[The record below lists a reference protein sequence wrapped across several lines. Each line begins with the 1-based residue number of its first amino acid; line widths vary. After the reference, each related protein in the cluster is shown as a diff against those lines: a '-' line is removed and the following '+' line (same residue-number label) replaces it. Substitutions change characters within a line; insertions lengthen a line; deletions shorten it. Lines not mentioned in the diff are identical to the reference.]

1 MDDALAH
8 ILARVE
14 EKKRDYAQY
23 DFSRR
28 QDDALKT
35 FFDLAQEY
43 ERLEDLYCIC
53 VAVPKSH
60 FGLDANL
67 YLVDPKRETLVLVC
81 TSNDGYRGEPET
93 LPPAEIPQRDEV
105 YINGESFFAPIRGKM
120 TPLEEDADLK
130 RNTSLGML
138 EIPQGSELSES
149 DRFYFAKFANR
160 IGYALY
166 NRVLSE
172 RHRERLRFINSLVA
186 DIEHNVI
193 VPNMVY
199 RLFLRR
205 LQAKIRKNREIEEM
219 VAKLSAEMVRTSKG
233 EAGRLEQILAEL
245 QEVNQVLADEFTNI
259 DKHHR
264 NFSLFLE
271 SLFRRSHFEQGRF
284 IPQTRR
290 CNFKKEVIDPQLDR
304 FIERFRLKG
313 IEIDSRLGGVP
324 DETMEV
330 VVDVGL
336 IAQVY
341 SNLFSNALKY
351 ASTVYDEAGAPRK
364 FIAFGRQALKNF
376 FGPGKDGVKF
386 NVFSTGPHVP
396 PEEREVM
403 FDEGYRGSHAHGEP
417 GTGHGLSFVKSVV
430 RIHGGVVGYE
440 ATHLGNN
447 FYFILP
453 K

>member
-1 MDDALAH
+1 MDAIAR

-14 EKKRDYAQY
+14 EKKHDYARY
-23 DFSRR
+23 DFSRG

-35 FFDLAQEY
+35 FFDLAQEFD
-43 ERLEDLYCIC
+43 RLEDLYCIS
-53 VAVPKSH
+53 VTVPKTH
-60 FGLDANL
+60 FGLNANL
-67 YLVDPKRETLVLVC
+67 YLMDHKRDALVLVC
-81 TSNDGYRGEPET
+81 TSSDGCLGDADSLPLADIHPREEAYIAND
-93 LPPAEIPQRDEV
+93 
-105 YINGESFFAPIRGKM
+105 SFFAPIRGKM
-120 TPLEEDADLK
+120 TPMEQEADLK
-130 RNTSLGML
+130 RNTLLGVL
-138 EIPQGSELSES
+138 EIYPGSQLNES

-166 NRVLSE
+166 NKVLSE
-172 RHRERLRFINSLVA
+172 RNKERLRFISSLVA

-205 LQAKIRKNREIEEM
+205 LQAKIRKNREIEGM
-219 VAKLSAEMVRTSKG
+219 LGKLVEGMAGGAEGDASQ
-233 EAGRLEQILAEL
+233 LEPLLADL
-245 QEVNQVLADEFTNI
+245 QEVNQVLADEFSNI

-304 FIERFRLKG
+304 FTERFRLKG
-313 IEIDSRLGGVP
+313 IEIDNRLGGVP

-336 IAQVY
+336 VSQVY
-341 SNLFSNALKY
+341 ANLFSNALKY
-351 ASTVYDEAGAPRK
+351 TSTVYDEIGIPRK
-364 FIAFGRQALKNF
+364 FVAFGRQALRGF
-376 FGPGKDGVKF
+376 FGPGRDGIKF
-386 NVFSTGPHVP
+386 NVFSTGDHVP
-396 PEEREVM
+396 REERDAI
-403 FDEGYRGSHAHGEP
+403 FDEGYRGSHARGEP
-417 GTGHGLSFVKSVV
+417 GAGHGLSFVKSVI

-440 ATHLGNN
+440 PTHLGNN

>member
-1 MDDALAH
+1 MDAFAH

-14 EKKRDYAQY
+14 EKQHDYARY

-28 QDDALKT
+28 QDDALKA
-35 FFDLAQEY
+35 FFDLAQEFD
-43 ERLEDLYCIC
+43 RLEDLYCIC
-53 VAVPKSH
+53 VAVLRCY

-67 YLVDPKRETLVLVC
+67 YVLDHKRDALVLVC
-81 TSNDGYRGEPET
+81 RSSDGYLGDPET
-93 LPPAEIPQRDEV
+93 LPAADVPLRDEAYMV
-105 YINGESFFAPIRGKM
+105 NESFFLPIRGKM
-120 TPLEEDADLK
+120 TSLEEEPDLRK
-130 RNTSLGML
+130 TTILGVL
-138 EIPQGSELSES
+138 EIHPGNHLTES
-149 DRFYFAKFANR
+149 DQFYFEKFANR
-160 IGYALY
+160 IGYGLS
-166 NRVLSE
+166 NKVLSE
-172 RHRERLRFINSLVA
+172 RHKERLRFINSLVA

-205 LQAKIRKNREIEEM
+205 LQAKIRKNQEIESM
-219 VAKLSAEMVRTSKG
+219 LSQLSADLAAEGVSDDSRF
-233 EAGRLEQILAEL
+233 ERLVADL
-245 QEVNQVLADEFTNI
+245 QEVNQVLADEFCNI

-271 SLFRRSHFEQGRF
+271 SLFRRSHFQQGRF

-304 FIERFRLKG
+304 FAERFRLKG
-313 IEIDSRLGGVP
+313 IEIDNRLGGVP

-336 IAQVY
+336 ISQVY

-351 ASTVYDEAGAPRK
+351 TSTVHDEHGTARK
-364 FIAFGRQALKNF
+364 FVAFGREVLKNF
-376 FGPGKDGVKF
+376 FGPGKDGFKF
-386 NVFSTGPHVP
+386 NVFSTGLHIPVK
-396 PEEREVM
+396 ERELL
-403 FDEGYRGSHAHGEP
+403 FDEGHRGIHAQGEP
-417 GTGHGLSFVKSVV
+417 GSGHGLSFVKSVV

-440 ATHLGNN
+440 PTHLGNN

-453 K
+453 Q

>member
-1 MDDALAH
+1 MDALAH
-8 ILARVE
+8 ILARVD
-14 EKKRDYAQY
+14 EKKHDYARY

-28 QDDALKT
+28 QDDALKA
-35 FFDLAQEY
+35 FFDLAQEFD
-43 ERLEDLYCIC
+43 RLEDLYCIC
-53 VAVPKSH
+53 VAVPKAY
-60 FGLDANL
+60 FGLEANL
-67 YLVDPKRETLVLVC
+67 YVLDHAREALVLVC
-81 TSNDGYRGEPET
+81 TSNGGYLGDPEN
-93 LPPAEIPQRDEV
+93 LPSVEIPREDEAHV
-105 YINGESFFAPIRGKM
+105 ANESFFAPIRGKM
-120 TPLEEDADLK
+120 TSLEGGTDLRK
-130 RNTSLGML
+130 TAILGVL
-138 EIPQGSELSES
+138 EIRPGNHLTES
-149 DRFYFAKFANR
+149 DQLYFEKFANR

-166 NRVLSE
+166 NKVLSE
-172 RHRERLRFINSLVA
+172 THKERLKFINSLVA

-205 LQAKIRKNREIEEM
+205 LQAKIRKNQEIES
-219 VAKLSAEMVRTSKG
+219 VLSQLSTELAAQGVSGDNRL
-233 EAGRLEQILAEL
+233 GRLLGDL
-245 QEVNQVLADEFTNI
+245 QEVNQVLTDEFSNI

-271 SLFRRSHFEQGRF
+271 SLFRRSHFQQGRF

-336 IAQVY
+336 ISQVY

-351 ASTVYDEAGAPRK
+351 SSTVYDESGTPRK
-364 FIAFGRQALKNF
+364 FIAFGRQVLKNF
-376 FGPGKDGVKF
+376 FGPGKDGFKF
-386 NVFSTGPHVP
+386 NVFSTGPHLPV
-396 PEEREVM
+396 EEREVI
-403 FDEGYRGSHAHGEP
+403 FDEGHRGIHARGEP
-417 GTGHGLSFVKSVV
+417 GSGHGLSFVKSVV

>member
-1 MDDALAH
+1 MDELVH

-35 FFDLAQEY
+35 FFDLAQEF

-53 VAVPKSH
+53 VAVLKSH

-67 YLVDPKRETLVLVC
+67 YVVDTKREALVLVC
-81 TSNDGYRGEPET
+81 TSNEGYLGEPET
-93 LPPAEIPQRDEV
+93 LPPAEIAQRGEA
-105 YINGESFFAPIRGKM
+105 YIEDDSFFAPIRGKM
-120 TPLEEDADLK
+120 TAMEEDADLK
-130 RNTSLGML
+130 KNTCLGVL
-138 EIPQGSELSES
+138 EIHPGSELSES
-149 DRFYFAKFANR
+149 ERFYLAKFANR

-166 NRVLSE
+166 NKVLSE
-172 RHRERLRFINSLVA
+172 RHKERLRFINSLVA

-219 VAKLSAEMVRTSKG
+219 LAKLSAEMVRTAKG
-233 EAGRLEQILAEL
+233 EAGQLEQLLAEL

-364 FIAFGRQALKNF
+364 FIAFGREALKNF

-396 PEEREVM
+396 PEEREVI
-403 FDEGYRGSHAHGEP
+403 FDEGCRGSHARGEP

-440 ATHLGNN
+440 PTHLGNN

>member
-1 MDDALAH
+1 MDALAH

-14 EKKRDYAQY
+14 EKKHNYARY

-28 QDDALKT
+28 QDDALKA
-35 FFDLAQEY
+35 FFDLAQEFD
-43 ERLEDLYCIC
+43 RLEDLYCIC
-53 VAVPKSH
+53 VAVPKAY
-60 FGLDANL
+60 FGLEANL
-67 YLVDPKRETLVLVC
+67 YVLDHAREALVLVC
-81 TSNDGYRGEPET
+81 TSNGGYLGDPEN
-93 LPPAEIPQRDEV
+93 LPSAEIPRGDEAHV
-105 YINGESFFAPIRGKM
+105 VDESFFAPIRGKM
-120 TPLEEDADLK
+120 TSLEGAADLRK
-130 RNTSLGML
+130 TAILGVL
-138 EIPQGSELSES
+138 EIHPGNHLTDS
-149 DRFYFAKFANR
+149 DQLYFEKFANR
-160 IGYALY
+160 VGYALY
-166 NRVLSE
+166 NKVLSE
-172 RHRERLRFINSLVA
+172 THKERLKFINSLVA

-205 LQAKIRKNREIEEM
+205 LQAKIRKNQEIES
-219 VAKLSAEMVRTSKG
+219 VLGQLSAELAAEGVSGDNRL
-233 EAGRLEQILAEL
+233 GRLLGDL
-245 QEVNQVLADEFTNI
+245 QEVNQVLTDEFSNI

-271 SLFRRSHFEQGRF
+271 SLFRRSHFQQGRF

-336 IAQVY
+336 ISQVY

-351 ASTVYDEAGAPRK
+351 SSTVYDESGTPRK
-364 FIAFGRQALKNF
+364 FIAFGRQVLKNF
-376 FGPGKDGVKF
+376 FGPGKDGFKF
-386 NVFSTGPHVP
+386 NVFSTGPHLPV
-396 PEEREVM
+396 EEREVI
-403 FDEGYRGSHAHGEP
+403 FDEGHRGIHARGEP
-417 GTGHGLSFVKSVV
+417 GSGHGLSFVKSVV

-440 ATHLGNN
+440 PTHLGNN

-453 K
+453 Q

>member
-1 MDDALAH
+1 MDALAH

-14 EKKRDYAQY
+14 EKKHDYARY

-28 QDDALKT
+28 QDDALKA
-35 FFDLAQEY
+35 FFDLAQEFD
-43 ERLEDLYCIC
+43 RLEDLYCIC
-53 VAVPKSH
+53 VAVLKCY

-67 YLVDPKRETLVLVC
+67 YVLDHKREALVLVC
-81 TSNDGYRGEPET
+81 TSNDGYLGDPET
-93 LPPAEIPQRDEV
+93 LPSAEVPLGDEAHMV
-105 YINGESFFAPIRGKM
+105 NESFFAPIRGKM
-120 TPLEEDADLK
+120 TTLGGEVDFRKSTILGVIEIHPGKDL
-130 RNTSLGML
+130 T
-138 EIPQGSELSES
+138 ES
-149 DRFYFAKFANR
+149 DQFYFEKFANR
-160 IGYALY
+160 IGYGLS
-166 NRVLSE
+166 NKVLSE
-172 RHRERLRFINSLVA
+172 THKERLKFINSLVA

-205 LQAKIRKNREIEEM
+205 LQAKIRKNQEIESM
-219 VAKLSAEMVRTSKG
+219 LSQLSTELA
-233 EAGRLEQILAEL
+233 AGGLSHDSRLERLLADL
-245 QEVNQVLADEFTNI
+245 QEVNQVLMDEFCNI

-271 SLFRRSHFEQGRF
+271 SLFRRSHFQEGRF

-336 IAQVY
+336 ISQVY
-341 SNLFSNALKY
+341 SNLFANALKY
-351 ASTVYDEAGAPRK
+351 TSTVYDERGTARK
-364 FIAFGRQALKNF
+364 FVAFGREVLKNF
-376 FGPGKDGVKF
+376 FGPGKDGFKF
-386 NVFSTGPHVP
+386 NVFSTGPHIPV
-396 PEEREVM
+396 EERAFV
-403 FDEGYRGSHAHGEP
+403 FDEGHRGIHARGEP
-417 GTGHGLSFVKSVV
+417 GSGHGLSFVKSVV

-440 ATHLGNN
+440 PTPLGNN

-453 K
+453 Q

>member
-1 MDDALAH
+1 
-8 ILARVE
+8 
-14 EKKRDYAQY
+14 
-23 DFSRR
+23 
-28 QDDALKT
+28 
-35 FFDLAQEY
+35 
-43 ERLEDLYCIC
+43 
-53 VAVPKSH
+53 
-60 FGLDANL
+60 
-67 YLVDPKRETLVLVC
+67 
-81 TSNDGYRGEPET
+81 
-93 LPPAEIPQRDEV
+93 
-105 YINGESFFAPIRGKM
+105 
-120 TPLEEDADLK
+120 
-130 RNTSLGML
+130 
-138 EIPQGSELSES
+138 
-149 DRFYFAKFANR
+149 
-160 IGYALY
+160 
-166 NRVLSE
+166 
-172 RHRERLRFINSLVA
+172 
-186 DIEHNVI
+186 
-193 VPNMVY
+193 
-199 RLFLRR
+199 
-205 LQAKIRKNREIEEM
+205 
-219 VAKLSAEMVRTSKG
+219 
-233 EAGRLEQILAEL
+233 
-245 QEVNQVLADEFTNI
+245 VNQVLTDEFTNI

-341 SNLFSNALKY
+341 ANLFSNALKY
-351 ASTVYDEAGAPRK
+351 ASTVYDEAGVPRK
-364 FIAFGRQALKNF
+364 FIAFGREVLKTF
-376 FGPGKDGVKF
+376 FGPGKDGIKF

-396 PEEREVM
+396 PEEREVI
-403 FDEGYRGSHAHGEP
+403 FDEGYRGSHGRGEP

>member
-1 MDDALAH
+1 MDALVH
-8 ILARVE
+8 VLARVE

-35 FFDLAQEY
+35 FFDLAQEF

-53 VAVPKSH
+53 VAIPKCH
-60 FGLDANL
+60 FGLEANL
-67 YLVDPKRETLVLVC
+67 YLMDTKRDALVLVC
-81 TSNDGYRGEPET
+81 TSSDGCLGEPES
-93 LPPAEIPQRDEV
+93 LPLAEIPQRDEAQ
-105 YINGESFFAPIRGKM
+105 ILNDSFFAPIRGKM
-120 TPLEEDADLK
+120 THMEEEADLK
-130 RNTSLGML
+130 RNTSLGVL
-138 EIPQGSELSES
+138 EIYPGSELSES
-149 DRFYFAKFANR
+149 DQFYFAKFANR

-166 NRVLSE
+166 NKVLTE
-172 RHRERLRFINSLVA
+172 RNKERLRFINSLVA

-205 LQAKIRKNREIEEM
+205 LHAKIRKNREIEEM
-219 VAKLSAEMVRTSKG
+219 LAKLSAEMVRTAKG
-233 EAGRLEQILAEL
+233 EAGRLEQLLADL

-304 FIERFRLKG
+304 FSERFRLKG

-341 SNLFSNALKY
+341 ANLFSNALKY
-351 ASTVYDEAGAPRK
+351 ASTVYDETGAPRK
-364 FIAFGRQALKNF
+364 FIAFGREALRNF

-386 NVFSTGPHVP
+386 NVFSTGPHIA
-396 PEEREVM
+396 PEERDVI
-403 FDEGYRGSHAHGEP
+403 FDEGYRGSHARGEP
-417 GTGHGLSFVKSVV
+417 GTGHGLNFVKSVV

-440 ATHLGNN
+440 PTHLGNN

>member
-1 MDDALAH
+1 MDAFAH

-14 EKKRDYAQY
+14 EKKHDYARY

-28 QDDALKT
+28 QDDALKA
-35 FFDLAQEY
+35 FFDLAQEFD
-43 ERLEDLYCIC
+43 RLDDLYCIC
-53 VAVPKSH
+53 VCVLKSC

-67 YLVDPKRETLVLVC
+67 YVLDHKREALVLVC
-81 TSNDGYRGEPET
+81 TSNDGYLGDPESLPSAAVPLADEPHM
-93 LPPAEIPQRDEV
+93 A
-105 YINGESFFAPIRGKM
+105 NESFFAPIRGKM
-120 TPLEEDADLK
+120 TPLESEADPRK
-130 RNTSLGML
+130 TAILGVL
-138 EIPQGSELSES
+138 EVCPGNQLTES
-149 DRFYFAKFANR
+149 DRFYCEKFANR
-160 IGYALY
+160 LGYALS
-166 NRVLSE
+166 NKVLSE
-172 RHRERLRFINSLVA
+172 THKERLKFINSLVA

-205 LQAKIRKNREIEEM
+205 LQAKIRKNQEIETM
-219 VAKLSAEMVRTSKG
+219 LG
-233 EAGRLEQILAEL
+233 EISTELAAVGVTHDSRLERVLADL
-245 QEVNQVLADEFTNI
+245 QEVNQVLTDEFSNI

-271 SLFRRSHFEQGRF
+271 SLFRRSHFQEGRF

-336 IAQVY
+336 ISQVY

-351 ASTVYDEAGAPRK
+351 TSTVSDETGAPRK
-364 FIAFGRQALKNF
+364 FIAFGRQVLKNF
-376 FGPGKDGVKF
+376 FGPGKDGFKF
-386 NVFSTGPHVP
+386 NVFSTGPHIPVD
-396 PEEREVM
+396 ERDVI
-403 FDEGYRGSHAHGEP
+403 FDEGHRGSHARGEP
-417 GTGHGLSFVKSVV
+417 GSGHGLSFVKSVV

-440 ATHLGNN
+440 PTHLGNN

-453 K
+453 Q

>member
-1 MDDALAH
+1 MDALAH
-8 ILARVE
+8 ILARVD
-14 EKKRDYAQY
+14 EKKHDYARY

-28 QDDALKT
+28 QDDALKA
-35 FFDLAQEY
+35 FFDLAQEFD
-43 ERLEDLYCIC
+43 RLEDLYCIC
-53 VAVPKSH
+53 VAVPKAY
-60 FGLDANL
+60 FGLEANL
-67 YLVDPKRETLVLVC
+67 YVLDHAREALVLVC
-81 TSNDGYRGEPET
+81 TSNGGYLGDPEN
-93 LPPAEIPQRDEV
+93 LPSVEIPREDEAHV
-105 YINGESFFAPIRGKM
+105 ANESFFAPIRGKM
-120 TPLEEDADLK
+120 TSLEGGTDLRK
-130 RNTSLGML
+130 TAILGVL
-138 EIPQGSELSES
+138 EIRPGNHLTES
-149 DRFYFAKFANR
+149 DQLYFEKFANR

-166 NRVLSE
+166 NKVLSE
-172 RHRERLRFINSLVA
+172 THKERLKFINSLVA

-205 LQAKIRKNREIEEM
+205 LQAKIRKNQEIES
-219 VAKLSAEMVRTSKG
+219 VLSQLSTELAAQGVSGDNRL
-233 EAGRLEQILAEL
+233 GRLLGDL
-245 QEVNQVLADEFTNI
+245 QEVNQVLTDEFSNI

-271 SLFRRSHFEQGRF
+271 SLFRRSHFQQGRF

-336 IAQVY
+336 ISQVY

-351 ASTVYDEAGAPRK
+351 SSTVYDESGTPRK
-364 FIAFGRQALKNF
+364 FIAFGRQVLKNF
-376 FGPGKDGVKF
+376 FGPGKDGFKF
-386 NVFSTGPHVP
+386 NVFSTGPHLPV
-396 PEEREVM
+396 EEREVI
-403 FDEGYRGSHAHGEP
+403 FDEGHRGIHARGEP
-417 GTGHGLSFVKSVV
+417 GSGHGLSFVKSVV

-453 K
+453 Q